1 MSNAAIRIT
10 GKSSLVG
17 LLGWPVKHSL
27 SPLMHNAA
35 FASLGLEWAYVPL
48 PVMPANVEQAIRGL
62 AALSFIGVNVTVPH
76 KQAVIRY
83 LDELNDAAQ
92 ITGAVNTIAIKEG
105 KYYGYNTDAS
115 GFLNSL
121 IEADCHPKNM
131 RVAVL
136 GAGGAARAV
145 VLALANA
152 EADSVTVFNRTA
164 ERAAFLVDDLADTFP
179 DSHLHFAPLTSQAV
193 ADLKEDVDL
202 VINTTSVG
210 MSPDRSASP
219 WPDDVAL
226 PKHTVVCDLVYNPLE
241 TALLARAKAAGNP
254 TIDGLGM
261 LIHQGAHAFEIW
273 TGQQPSIDIMR
284 QAALS
289 GLGVK

>member
-48 PVMPANVEQAIRGL
+48 PVKPANVEQAMRGL
-62 AALSFIGVNVTVPH
+62 SALGFMGVNVTVPH

-83 LDELNDAAQ
+83 LDELNEASQ
-92 ITGAVNTIAIKEG
+92 ITGAVNTIAIKDG
-105 KYYGYNTDAS
+105 KYLGYNTDS
-115 GFLNSL
+115 IGFLNSL
-121 IEADCHPKNM
+121 VEANCHPKSM

-152 EADSVTVFNRTA
+152 EAESVTVFNRTA

-179 DSHLHFAPLTSQAV
+179 DSHLRFAPFTSQAI

-210 MSPDRSASP
+210 MSPDKSSSP
-219 WPDDVAL
+219 WPDDVAI

-241 TALLARAKAAGNP
+241 TALLARAKVGGNP

-261 LIHQGAHAFEIW
+261 LVHQGAHAFEIW
-273 TGQQPSIDIMR
+273 TGQHPPIDIMR
-284 QAALS
+284 AAALS